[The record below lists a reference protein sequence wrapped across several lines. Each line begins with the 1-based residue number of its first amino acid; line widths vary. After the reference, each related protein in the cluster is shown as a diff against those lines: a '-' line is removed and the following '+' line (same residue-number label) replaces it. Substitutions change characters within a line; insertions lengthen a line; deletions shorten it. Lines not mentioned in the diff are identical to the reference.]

1 MARRAREI
9 DVHVQHLGTHKRRH
23 FNVKLVRIDC
33 PAAFNNS
40 DDSLASCKL
49 AVIRQYRWW

>member
-49 AVIRQYRWW
+49 AVIRQYGWW